1 MMPGI
6 IGLAVGKAAFHRPEE
21 ENHRDAD
28 IKIRKKSLIC
38 QR

>member
-6 IGLAVGKAAFHRPEE
+6 IMMTMVKVAFHRPEE

>member
-6 IGLAVGKAAFHRPEE
+6 IMMTMVKAAFYRPEE
-21 ENHRDAD
+21 ENPRDAD
-28 IKIRKKSLIC
+28 IKIRKKSLIY

>member
-6 IGLAVGKAAFHRPEE
+6 IMLTMGKADFLRPEE
-21 ENHRDAD
+21 ENLHDAD
-28 IKIRKKSLIC
+28 IKIRKKSLIY

>member
-6 IGLAVGKAAFHRPEE
+6 IMMTMRKAAFHSPEE
-21 ENHRDAD
+21 EKHRDAD
-28 IKIRKKSLIC
+28 IKIRKKSLIY

>member
-6 IGLAVGKAAFHRPEE
+6 IMLTMGKADFLRPEE
-21 ENHRDAD
+21 ENPRDAD

-38 QR
+38 QQ

>member
-6 IGLAVGKAAFHRPEE
+6 IMMTMRKAAFHSPEE
-21 ENHRDAD
+21 EKHRDAD

-38 QR
+38 QI

>member
-6 IGLAVGKAAFHRPEE
+6 IMMTMRKAAFHRPKE